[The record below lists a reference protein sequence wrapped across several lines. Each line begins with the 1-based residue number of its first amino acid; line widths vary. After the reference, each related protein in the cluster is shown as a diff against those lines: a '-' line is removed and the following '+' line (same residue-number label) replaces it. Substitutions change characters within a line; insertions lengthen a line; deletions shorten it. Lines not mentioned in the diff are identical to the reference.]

1 MTAMWTLHLFLRG
14 REKPL
19 SPGTAARKHER
30 HTGVMPGGI

>member
-1 MTAMWTLHLFLRG
+1 MTVMWTLHPFLRG

-19 SPGTAARKHER
+19 SPGTDARKRER